1 MLIESLKNN
10 SIKNI
15 ILLQQKRKE
24 REWQNQFLV
33 EGIQENYWA
42 IESNFSANEF
52 FICQKIFNN
61 QISLPKNA
69 KISFISNEV
78 FEKVAYRKSTGG
90 IIGLYKT
97 KKNLLTE
104 LKLNP
109 NPVILVLESIEKP
122 GNLGAILR
130 GAEAAGVDAV
140 FLSDSLVDLYNPNV
154 IRSSVG
160 TVFLVPVISSTYL
173 EIQKWLMKEN
183 VKSYATCLDA
193 SSQSLYHFDYK
204 KSTAFV
210 FGTESTGLTKKW
222 LDFCSEK
229 IIIPMNGK
237 IDSLNVSNAT
247 SICVFEAMRQRR

>member
-1 MLIESLKNN
+1 MLIESIKNN
-10 SIKNI
+10 KIKNI
-15 ILLQQKRKE
+15 LLLQQKRKE
-24 REWQNQFLV
+24 REKQSQFLV

-42 IESNFSANEF
+42 IRSNFVPIEF
-52 FICQKIFNN
+52 FINETIFNN
-61 QISLPKNA
+61 QISLPKKA
-69 KISFISNEV
+69 KISFITNGI

-90 IIGLYKT
+90 IIGLYET
-97 KKNLLTE
+97 KKNHLTE

-109 NPVILVLESIEKP
+109 NPIILVLESIEKP

-130 GAEAAGVDAV
+130 SAEAAGVDAV

-160 TVFLVPVISSTYL
+160 TAFLVPVIGASCL
-173 EIQKWLMKEN
+173 EIQKWLLEN
-183 VKSYATCLDA
+183 HVNSYATYLND
-193 SSQSLYHFDYK
+193 SSQSLYNFDYK
-204 KSTAFV
+204 QPTAFI

-222 LDFCSEK
+222 LDFCTEK